1 MHRNPIRFARRFM
14 ATTPTG
20 RPGNTANANLAA
32 TDSNLARQPPAGY
45 GGSPGPIPQAGPG
58 LGGRT
63 PPPPPPPKGGSNTG
77 LLVGVAALAA
87 GGAYYYLTQTS
98 DGSVHIKS
106 NAEKLEDRAAAKFDA
121 LKDRAEDKFDSLK
134 HDAAKAAS
142 KVDSRV
148 VDPAKREA
156 GSFLDKLKSPDD
168 KFGAEQVKD
177 AATPSRSPF
186 AVLDPNNSTLGEKV
200 ERKARDAAY
209 DARDEARSWGDALR
223 SGPSER
229 KAWKPSIDE
238 IKRYRD
244 LLRSPDRKF
253 GYEQVA
259 KSFKDNG
266 VDVTTGATLG
276 RNPWFDWMGPGH
288 DLHLRSVERKLDQW
302 EAEGKS
308 TLDQAAN
315 SVKETYRDAK
325 AETKSWLNWGAAK
338 AEDAKDAAET
348 ELERTKRAAE
358 REASSWSSWAS
369 RKTEEAKSTV
379 SDAASSAESSAKSA
393 YNDAASAAEQAKRDT
408 EREAKSWWNWSGEKA
423 QEGKESLKDGLLA
436 AERGVEHGAQKAQY
450 ETKKL

>member
-1 MHRNPIRFARRFM
+1 MHRNPTRFARRFL

-32 TDSNLARQPPAGY
+32 TDSNLARQPAAGY
-45 GGSPGPIPQAGPG
+45 GGSPGPLPQAGG
-58 LGGRT
+58 

-77 LLVGVAALAA
+77 LLVGIAALAA

-106 NAEKLEDRAAAKFDA
+106 NAEKLEDRAEDKFDA
-121 LKDRAEDKFDSLK
+121 LKSRAA
-134 HDAAKAAS
+134 DA
-142 KVDSRV
+142 VE
-148 VDPAKREA
+148 PAKREA
-156 GSFLDKLKSPDD
+156 GAFIDKLKSPDD

-177 AATPSRSPF
+177 ASTPSRSPF
-186 AVLDPNNSTLGEKV
+186 AGLNPSTSTLGDKL
-200 ERKARDAAY
+200 EREARDAAH
-209 DARDEARSWGDALR
+209 DVRDEARSWGDALR
-223 SGPSER
+223 SGPPER
-229 KAWKPSIDE
+229 KAWKPTIDE

-244 LLRSPDRKF
+244 MLRSPDRKF
-253 GYEQVA
+253 GYDQVVEA
-259 KSFKDNG
+259 FRG
-266 VDVTTGATLG
+266 HGIETATTMG

-288 DLHLRSVERKLDQW
+288 DLHFRSVERKLDRW

-308 TLDQAAN
+308 ALDNAAV
-315 SVKETYRDAK
+315 SVKATYRDAK

-348 ELERTKRAAE
+348 ELDRTKRAAE

-369 RKTEEAKSTV
+369 RKTDEAKSAV
-379 SDAASSAESSAKSA
+379 SDAASSAESTARSA
-393 YNDAASAAEQAKRDT
+393 YSETALAAEQAKRDT
-408 EREAKSWWNWSGEKA
+408 EREAKSWWNWSGDKA
-423 QEGKESLKDGLLA
+423 HEGKESLKDGLLA